1 MITLKRLRD
10 PLVAAIGAL
19 LIAGA
24 SVALASS
31 HGDAASPPALNAE
44 DPSGTP
50 DTDTRQE
57 GDQAASDA
65 EGSEPEGAEADEA
78 GTDEQDP
85 DYTGTATIA
94 VDEATLP
101 EDEAAEAEALAA
113 LATVGQADAESAAL
127 ATVSGEVLEAELD
140 DENGFVI
147 WSIEVRDGA
156 GTVHDVA
163 IDAGNGQ
170 VLGTQADEDGAED

>member
-1 MITLKRLRD
+1 MARGTAD
-10 PLVAAIGAL
+10 GGSVEPVAAAPSRGRPRQTGDGRPPCFDCDEL
-19 LIAGA
+19 LT
-24 SVALASS
+24 
-31 HGDAASPPALNAE
+31 PPHPA
-44 DPSGTP
+44 PPPVPHVG
-50 DTDTRQE
+50 R
-57 GDQAASDA
+57 
-65 EGSEPEGAEADEA
+65 EPTESEADEA